1 MVHGGCCVTGR
12 CIVRMRIGSGRGAA
26 GQSGCFVLDGACAI
40 LKLVGKLAAVGDH
53 GLAAARAED

>member
-1 MVHGGCCVTGR
+1 VTGR
-12 CIVRMRIGSGRGAA
+12 SIVRMRIGSGCGAA

-40 LKLVGKLAAVGDH
+40 LKLVRKLAAVGDH